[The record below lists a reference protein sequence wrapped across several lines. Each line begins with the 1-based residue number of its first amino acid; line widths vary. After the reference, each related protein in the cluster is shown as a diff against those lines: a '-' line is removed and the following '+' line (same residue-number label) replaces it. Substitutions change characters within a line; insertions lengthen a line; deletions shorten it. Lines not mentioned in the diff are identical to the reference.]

1 VIYEVTGSLDQLAK
15 IENSELLDKKMVEK
29 PAEDA
34 TLNLKNKTLLE
45 ELEIY
50 LEHIK
55 VSNAN
60 KVLEEFK
67 SLNVY

>member
-1 VIYEVTGSLDQLAK
+1 
-15 IENSELLDKKMVEK
+15 MVEK